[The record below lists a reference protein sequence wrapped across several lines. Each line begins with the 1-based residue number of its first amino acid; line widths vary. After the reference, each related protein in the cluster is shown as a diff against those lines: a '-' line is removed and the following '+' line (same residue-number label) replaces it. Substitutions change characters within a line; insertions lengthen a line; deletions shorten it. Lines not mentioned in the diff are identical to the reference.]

1 MLGAKRDKIKSY
13 GINDFR
19 ICFTTE
25 SISFADKV
33 LELYN
38 NFDKENVDFEYTNGH
53 FKRGVE

>member
-1 MLGAKRDKIKSY
+1 MLFSYFDKIKSY

-19 ICFTTE
+19 ISFTTE
-25 SISFADKV
+25 NISLADKV